1 MNIHSNIK
9 DRTSSPK
16 VDPIT
21 LEIVRSGL
29 ILVAE
34 QVNARIIRSATSI
47 VIRESEDCSAA
58 LFDERGR
65 LIAETATIPIHLNA
79 IGTCLRTI
87 IDHYFPLDQWNEG
100 DVIITNDPYAGSGSL
115 SSHHTNDTLVYAPI
129 FWRGRMVAISGL
141 AVHHLDVGG
150 MEMGTRGWSV
160 EIQQEGIRLPPVKI
174 VRAGVVDEQLI
185 SIFTNNSRLG
195 DELDSDLRAQI
206 SSISLAKADISRLFD
221 RYGVDTMRGCFQEL
235 IDYSERRTREEISKL
250 RDGVYAHEVLILEDG
265 SQGGPYK
272 LVVKVTVKGDELE
285 VDFMGTDPQIAG
297 PINAPL
303 SATYAATNYVMRC
316 VTDPNIPNTE
326 GSRIPIRV
334 LAEPGTL
341 VNCAHP
347 APCNQRMVVSHSVVD
362 LVFRAIQDA
371 APERTMGESVG
382 CCYNELMATNIMTGR
397 QMFWGEAVPGGMGAT
412 SVRDG
417 ASSLSCHITN
427 TRQAPVELTEMS
439 VPVFYHRRELANDT
453 GGPGKNRGGLGM
465 VQSYEIRIDDPKL
478 SHTSQKTKI
487 PPQGAVGGGPGKS
500 GTWFVNKGTPAEREL
515 KNALGGLDYL
525 KRGDVVTLTTA
536 GGGGYG
542 NPLERDVEK
551 VLEDVREGFVSVES
565 ALRDY
570 GVEIDARSLSVVSV
584 QR

>member
-1 MNIHSNIK
+1 MNIQTQIK
-9 DRTSSPK
+9 DSALASK

-29 ILVAE
+29 VLAAQ

-58 LFDERGR
+58 LFDEQGR

-87 IDHYFPLDQWNEG
+87 IDHYIPLDQWNEG
-100 DVIITNDPYAGSGSL
+100 DVIVTNDPYAGTGSL

-129 FWRGRMVAISGL
+129 FWNGKMVAISAL

-174 VRAGVVDEQLI
+174 ARGGVVDEQI
-185 SIFTNNSRLG
+185 VTIFANNSRLG

-206 SSISLAKADISRLFD
+206 SSITLAKIDIARMFD
-221 RYGVDTMRGCFQEL
+221 RYGEETMRGCFQEL

-250 RDGVYAHEVLILEDG
+250 RDGVYRHETLILEDG

-272 LVVKVTVKGDELE
+272 LAVKVTVDGDELE
-285 VDFMGTDPQIAG
+285 IDFTGTDRQIAG

-316 VTDPNIPNTE
+316 VTDPTIPNTE
-326 GSRIPIRV
+326 GSRAPIRII
-334 LAEPGTL
+334 AEPGSL
-341 VNCAHP
+341 VNCARP
-347 APCNQRMVVSHSVVD
+347 AACNQRMVVSHSVVD

-382 CCYNELMATNIMTGR
+382 CCYNELMATDIMTGD

-412 SVRDG
+412 SVMDG
-417 ASSLSCHITN
+417 ANSLSCHITN
-427 TRQAPVELTEMS
+427 TRQAPVEMTEMS
-439 VPVFYHRRELANDT
+439 RPVFYLRREFADDS
-453 GGPGKNRGGLGM
+453 GGPGKNRGGLGI
-465 VQSYEIRIDDPKL
+465 VQSYEIRVDHPKL
-478 SHTSQKTKI
+478 SHTAQKTKI
-487 PPQGAVGGGPGKS
+487 PPQGALGGGAGKS
-500 GTWFVNKGTPAEREL
+500 GTWFINKDAANEREL
-515 KNALGGLDYL
+515 ANALGGLDYL
-525 KRGDVVTLTTA
+525 VKGDVVTLTTA

-542 NPLERDVEK
+542 NPMERDVEK

-565 ALRDY
+565 ALTNY
-570 GVEIDARSLSVVSV
+570 GVRVDAKTLDLVSV
-584 QR
+584 ER